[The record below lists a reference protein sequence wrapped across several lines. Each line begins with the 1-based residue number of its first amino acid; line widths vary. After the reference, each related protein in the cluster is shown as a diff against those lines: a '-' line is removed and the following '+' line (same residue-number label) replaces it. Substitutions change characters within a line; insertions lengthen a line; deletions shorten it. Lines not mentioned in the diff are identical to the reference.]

1 MNRPCPVSRR
11 RSSSL
16 PFMSER
22 RIPEPPGVHGWQGAQ
37 ICAKKAAVNA
47 HRFKNRIAAWLA
59 LVGIGLNAS
68 WPLLANAA
76 PSVPALPSEICT
88 ATGQKHAGESPLGKG
103 ARPSHCTL
111 CPFNAERGAAISGAA
126 PALLC
131 PTTASG
137 PVRALF
143 SEPQLPA
150 ALDPCAPPR
159 APPFFS

>member
-1 MNRPCPVSRR
+1 M
-11 RSSSL
+11 
-16 PFMSER
+16 
-22 RIPEPPGVHGWQGAQ
+22 
-37 ICAKKAAVNA
+37 NA
-47 HRFKNRIAAWLA
+47 HRFRNRIGAWLA
-59 LVGIGLNAS
+59 LAGIALNAS
-68 WPLLANAA
+68 WPLLANAGT
-76 PSVPALPSEICT
+76 SVSAVPSEICT
-88 ATGQKHAGESPLGKG
+88 ATGQKHAGESPFGKG

-111 CPFNAERGAAISGAA
+111 CPYSAERGPAISGAA

-137 PVRALF
+137 PVRVPV